1 MEIRICYQEIKM
13 YQKVDLMLLVE
24 VKIEL
29 LEINQVLL
37 VAEILWKEIKI
48 QHMVMIILLKDI
60 KILFKEVEII

>member
-60 KILFKEVEII
+60 KMLFKEVEII

>member
-1 MEIRICYQEIKM
+1 MEIRICYQEIRM
-13 YQKVDLMLLVE
+13 CYKVDLMLLVE

-48 QHMVMIILLKDI
+48 
-60 KILFKEVEII
+60 